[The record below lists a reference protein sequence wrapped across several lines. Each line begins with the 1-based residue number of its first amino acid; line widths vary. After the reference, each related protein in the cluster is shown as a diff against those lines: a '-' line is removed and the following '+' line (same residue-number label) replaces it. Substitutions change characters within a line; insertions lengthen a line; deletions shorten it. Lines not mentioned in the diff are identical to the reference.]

1 MERIIFIYTLIFIIF
16 ISIFIYGSQMKKEA
30 NEEENMNEKF
40 NPLNSQKNTPNFVKG
55 YLNKRVSSDPNYR
68 VENIN
73 QFNYDRLYEKLQGV
87 NEEKVE
93 LKAPLNYT
101 FYTVNTTD
109 DKLRR
114 DLDIITK
121 YVLLIINQDNYY
133 NFAKTNYGDV
143 KIYTDK
149 HNNANYI
156 YELFLWD
163 KKNYFEIKL
172 LINIIKFPKKNK
184 LYKFGIKQ
192 RKYIFTDYL
201 IGFPSADQLIPLPLS
216 VIPTQNKGLNEGGIN
231 KNDALPAEY
240 YYLNQINIQNS
251 TLIINYEKNNFNNK
265 KMNIDEQGFSGIT
278 DMSLEYVGI
287 QTNNNPFLEK
297 SKKYNS
303 WPTLDEEPK
312 WKGQYPA
319 KTPPRDWDVDSVYYY
334 SKDDKAK
341 ARKNDTACD
350 AYDPGTI
357 WSPMK
362 MPLQP
367 QSWPTL
373 ATIPRNCGENY
384 WLFNQV
390 GPQNTFFGGGK
401 Q

>member
-1 MERIIFIYTLIFIIF
+1 MERIIFIYTLIFIIL
-16 ISIFIYGSQMKKEA
+16 ISIFIYGFQMK
-30 NEEENMNEKF
+30 NNYQDEENNNEKF
-40 NPLNSQKNTPNFVKG
+40 NPINSQKNTPTFVKKF
-55 YLNKRVSSDPNYR
+55 LNKRVSSDPNYR

-101 FYTVNTTD
+101 FYTISTTD

-133 NFAKTNYGDV
+133 NFAKTNYGNV
-143 KIYTDK
+143 KIYTDQQ
-149 HNNANYI
+149 NNANYI

-192 RKYIFTDYL
+192 KKYIFTDYL
-201 IGFPSADQLIPLPLS
+201 IGFPSADQLIPLPLN
-216 VIPTQNKGLNEGGIN
+216 VIPTQNKGLNYGGVN
-231 KNDALPAEY
+231 KNDALPVEY
-240 YYLNQINIQNS
+240 FYLNQINIQNS
-251 TLIINYEKNNFNNK
+251 TLIVNYEKNNFNNK
-265 KMNIDEQGFSGIT
+265 KMNIDEHGFSGIT

-287 QTNNNPFLEK
+287 QTNNNPYLEK

-303 WPTLDEEPK
+303 WPSLDQEPK

-319 KTPPRDWDVDSVYYY
+319 KTPPQDWDNDGIYYY
-334 SKDDKAK
+334 SEDDKKK
-341 ARKNDTACD
+341 ANKNDTKCD

-373 ATIPRNCGENY
+373 ATIPRNCGENF

-390 GPQNTFFGGGK
+390 GPQGTFFGGGK
-401 Q
+401 